1 MKIEIRADNTALIT
15 GYVNVVDRESRVLR
29 DASGPFVEVVQ
40 PGTFQRAL
48 EKNEV
53 GLMFNHI
60 KPLGST
66 EEALELKE
74 DNIGLYARALVRDP
88 DVIEKA
94 KAGQLTGW
102 SFGFFMNKDDWKTKE
117 DGMRIRTLE
126 DIDLAEVSILDM
138 TPAYIATSI
147 EMRGEQETL
156 KEFRNNG
163 EAVELIQPEERA
175 EDPAPETSE
184 PEPEK
189 APEVNMADL
198 KRQLDFIKIK
208 L

>member
-74 DNIGLYARALVRDP
+74 DNIGLYARALVSDP

-175 EDPAPETSE
+175 EDPAPEPPE

>member
-74 DNIGLYARALVRDP
+74 DNIGLYARALVSDP

-175 EDPAPETSE
+175 EDPAPEPPE
-184 PEPEK
+184 PELEK

>member
-48 EKNEV
+48 EKKEV
-53 GLMFNHI
+53 GLMFNHV

-66 EEALELKE
+66 KEALELKE
-74 DNIGLYARALVRDP
+74 DNIGLYARALVSDL

-94 KAGQLTGW
+94 KAGKLTGW
-102 SFGFFMNKDDWKTKE
+102 SFGFFKINDAWKTKE
-117 DGMRIRTLE
+117 DGMRVRTLQ

-147 EMRGEQETL
+147 EMRGGEESL
-156 KEFRNNG
+156 KEFRNVG
-163 EAVELIQPEERA
+163 DPVEITTEER
-175 EDPAPETSE
+175 
-184 PEPEK
+184 
-189 APEVNMADL
+189 EVNMADL

>member
-1 MKIEIRADNTALIT
+1 
-15 GYVNVVDRESRVLR
+15 
-29 DASGPFVEVVQ
+29 
-40 PGTFQRAL
+40 
-48 EKNEV
+48 
-53 GLMFNHI
+53 
-60 KPLGST
+60 
-66 EEALELKE
+66 
-74 DNIGLYARALVRDP
+74 
-88 DVIEKA
+88 
-94 KAGQLTGW
+94 
-102 SFGFFMNKDDWKTKE
+102 MNKDDWKTTE

>member
-1 MKIEIRADNTALIT
+1 MKVEIRADNTALIT
-15 GYVNVVDRESRVLR
+15 GYVNVVARESRVLR

-40 PGTFQRAL
+40 PGTFRRAL

-53 GLMFNHI
+53 GLMFNHV
-60 KPLGST
+60 KLLGST
-66 EEALELKE
+66 KDELELKE
-74 DNIGLYARALVRDP
+74 DSIGLYARALVHDAE
-88 DVIEKA
+88 VIEKA

-102 SFGFFMNKDDWKTKE
+102 SFGFFMKKDEWKARE
-117 DGMRIRTLE
+117 DGIRLRTLE

-147 EMRGEQETL
+147 EMRDEQESL
-156 KEFRNNG
+156 KEFRNSG
-163 EAVELIQPEERA
+163 ETVEVIQPEKREN
-175 EDPAPETSE
+175 PTPE
-184 PEPEK
+184 PPKNEPEK

-208 L
+208 F